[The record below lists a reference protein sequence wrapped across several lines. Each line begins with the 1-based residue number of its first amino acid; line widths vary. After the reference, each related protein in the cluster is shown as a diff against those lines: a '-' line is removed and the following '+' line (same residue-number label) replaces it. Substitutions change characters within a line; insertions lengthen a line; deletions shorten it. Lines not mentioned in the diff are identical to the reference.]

1 MQRLDRNYI
10 LLGLA
15 WVIVGMIFGTWL
27 GASNHMNYGNSHAHI
42 NLLGFVT
49 SVLFGLLHFAYPAL
63 RLSRVAVA
71 QFVIYE
77 IGILIL
83 IIGKVMV
90 AGGQET
96 LLLPIGALITIIGA
110 GLMLVMF
117 ARHTANTA

>member
-1 MQRLDRNYI
+1 
-10 LLGLA
+10 
-15 WVIVGMIFGTWL
+15 
-27 GASNHMNYGNSHAHI
+27 MNYGNSHAHI

-90 AGGQET
+90 DGGQET